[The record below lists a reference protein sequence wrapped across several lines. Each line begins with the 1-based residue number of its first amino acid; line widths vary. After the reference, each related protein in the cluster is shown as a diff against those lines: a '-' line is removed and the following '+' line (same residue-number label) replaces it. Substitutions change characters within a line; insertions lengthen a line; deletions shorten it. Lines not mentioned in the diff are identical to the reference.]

1 MQPVLTMLH
10 FFPEHLNLYGD
21 RGNVTVL
28 QKRCGWRNIL
38 LKIKEIRH
46 AREACFPEADL
57 FMIGGGS
64 DREQGLVMEELVQMK
79 EPWKEAI
86 EDGLCGLAICGGYQ
100 LLGQYYE
107 LADGTRI
114 QGLGILDYYSRCGD
128 PRRRLVGNL
137 GVISPRFG
145 PLVGF
150 ENHGGETFHA
160 YEALGDVVFGYGNNL
175 SKKKEGLVY
184 KHVIGTYLHGPVL
197 SKNPVLADWMIM
209 AALRRKYGEAP
220 LPSLNNE
227 LEDEAKKILWN
238 REAGHRLR
246 LS

>member
-1 MQPVLTMLH
+1 MHPVLRILH

-21 RGNVTVL
+21 RGNIAIL
-28 QKRCGWRNIL
+28 QKRCEWRNLRLEIQ
-38 LKIKEIRH
+38 EIRR
-46 AREACFPEADL
+46 AREVCFQEADL

-64 DREQGLVMEELVQMK
+64 DREQGLVTGELIQIK

-114 QGLGILDYYSRCGD
+114 QGLGLLDYYSKCSD
-128 PRRRLVGNL
+128 PLRRLVGNL
-137 GVISPRFG
+137 GVLSPQFG
-145 PLVGF
+145 PLIGF

-160 YEALGDVVFGYGNNL
+160 YEALGDVVFGCGNTR

-184 KHVIGTYLHGPVL
+184 KHVIGTYMHGPIL
-197 SKNPVLADWMIM
+197 SKNPALADWMISTALQRKYRA
-209 AALRRKYGEAP
+209 AALPR
-220 LPSLNNE
+220 LDNSLE
-227 LEDEAKKILWN
+227 EQAKKLLWN
-238 REAGHRLR
+238 REAGRRLP